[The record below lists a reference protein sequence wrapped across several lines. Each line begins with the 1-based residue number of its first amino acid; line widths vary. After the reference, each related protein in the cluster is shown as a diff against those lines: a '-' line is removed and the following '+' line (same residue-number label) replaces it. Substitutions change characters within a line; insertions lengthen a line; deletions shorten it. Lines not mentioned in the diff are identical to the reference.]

1 MKDLR
6 KDAIPF
12 DEFLERELKDPEFKK
27 GYDDLELEFQ
37 IIDLMIRR
45 RLEKNLTQK
54 QLAKKLGAK
63 QPVISQFETGNF
75 NPSIKFLKKLAK
87 ALDAKVTITLS
98 EQAK

>member
-6 KDAIPF
+6 KNAISF
-12 DEFLERELKDPEFKK
+12 DKFLERELKDPEFKK

-45 RLEKNLTQK
+45 RKEKKLTQK
-54 QLAKKLGAK
+54 QLAETLGAK
-63 QPVISQFETGNF
+63 QPLISQFEQGNF

-87 ALDAKVTITLS
+87 ALDAKITIS
-98 EQAK
+98 IS

>member
-63 QPVISQFETGNF
+63 PPVISQFETGNF